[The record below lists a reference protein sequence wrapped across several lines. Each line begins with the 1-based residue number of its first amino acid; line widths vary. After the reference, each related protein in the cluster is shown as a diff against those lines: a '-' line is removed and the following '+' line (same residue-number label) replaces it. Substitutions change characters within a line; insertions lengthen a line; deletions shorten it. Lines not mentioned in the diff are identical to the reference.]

1 MLVKLLDKF
10 DPKSDGADRS
20 YSDIYEESSKLLY
33 EEIDY
38 GLEAA
43 NCLRFA
49 ESLQQAGLDYV
60 RVPQVY
66 NEVTTPRVLTLEYVP
81 SFKLTDLPRVEAAG
95 LDPKLLAKR
104 TADAFLTQVLSTG
117 GARAPPTPRPAHPA
131 RRSPPRRCPPRRS
144 LPPAGRPRSALSLSR
159 RLLPLRPS
167 PGQPVRGRGR
177 QAGLLRLRHDERAS
191 AQRLQRLQGGVRRRL
206 RRRALHLR
214 AAARN
219 EREEARGRSRA
230 DGGEL

>member
-1 MLVKLLDKF
+1 MTCRRHAAQVLVKLLDKF

-95 LDPKLLAKR
+95 LDPKLLAKPSKKR
-104 TADAFLTQVLSTG
+104 KRDGEGEGG
-117 GARAPPTPRPAHPA
+117 GA
-131 RRSPPRRCPPRRS
+131 
-144 LPPAGRPRSALSLSR
+144 GK
-159 RLLPLRPS
+159 
-167 PGQPVRGRGR
+167 
-177 QAGLLRLRHDERAS
+177 
-191 AQRLQRLQGGVRRRL
+191 
-206 RRRALHLR
+206 
-214 AAARN
+214 
-219 EREEARGRSRA
+219 
-230 DGGEL
+230 

>member
-1 MLVKLLDKF
+1 MTCRRYAAQVLVKLLDKF

-81 SFKLTDLPRVEAAG
+81 SFKLTDLPRVEGESVTSAG
-95 LDPKLLAKR
+95 
-104 TADAFLTQVLSTG
+104 G
-117 GARAPPTPRPAHPA
+117 GGWGLVRVPGRAVIPA
-131 RRSPPRRCPPRRS
+131 RRT
-144 LPPAGRPRSALSLSR
+144 
-159 RLLPLRPS
+159 
-167 PGQPVRGRGR
+167 PGC
-177 QAGLLRLRHDERAS
+177 ATRA
-191 AQRLQRLQGGVRRRL
+191 RRRFA
-206 RRRALHLR
+206 RWCACPVVALGAL
-214 AAARN
+214 AQWALPGSGA
-219 EREEARGRSRA
+219 SRP
-230 DGGEL
+230 

>member
-43 NCLRFA
+43 NCIRFA

-81 SFKLTDLPRVEAAG
+81 SFKLTDLPRAEAAR
-95 LDPKLLAKR
+95 KSSTILAR
-104 TADAFLTQVLSTG
+104 LWSGPGPGPPSATRNP
-117 GARAPPTPRPAHPA
+117 RAT
-131 RRSPPRRCPPRRS
+131 
-144 LPPAGRPRSALSLSR
+144 
-159 RLLPLRPS
+159 
-167 PGQPVRGRGR
+167 V
-177 QAGLLRLRHDERAS
+177 AS
-191 AQRLQRLQGGVRRRL
+191 ASP
-206 RRRALHLR
+206 R
-214 AAARN
+214 AAAR
-219 EREEARGRSRA
+219 S
-230 DGGEL
+230 